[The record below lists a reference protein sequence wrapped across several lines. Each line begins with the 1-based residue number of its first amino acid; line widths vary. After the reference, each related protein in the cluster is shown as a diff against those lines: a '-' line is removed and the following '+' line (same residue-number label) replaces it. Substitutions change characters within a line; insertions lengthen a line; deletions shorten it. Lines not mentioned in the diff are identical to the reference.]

1 MNQSHK
7 GRAPLFPV
15 GACVATPGALDAMQ
29 GDRDL
34 AHMLIARHMYGDWGD
49 VCADDAAANESAL
62 RHGSRLMS
70 VYRLVGGE
78 TLWLIT
84 EADRSVTTLLTP
96 DEY

>member
-1 MNQSHK
+1 MNETRK
-7 GRAPLFPV
+7 GRAPLFAL
-15 GACVATPGALDAMQ
+15 GDCVATPGALDAMD
-29 GDRDL
+29 GDRTL
-34 AHMLIARHMYGDWGD
+34 ALMLLTRHMRGDWGD

>member
-1 MNQSHK
+1 MNETRK
-7 GRAPLFPV
+7 GRAPLFQL
-15 GACVATPGALDAMQ
+15 GACVATPGALDAIN

-34 AHMLIARHMYGDWGD
+34 AHMLLCRHMFGDWGD

-70 VYRLVGGE
+70 VYKLFGGE